1 MLRRG
6 PSPVARPRLAA
17 WVYREAER
25 QATGLAALTN
35 AERQVFQLVGARL
48 SNQEIAERLFVSR
61 RTVETHVSHAL
72 AKLGCTT
79 RRELIAAVRAL
90 GDTQSYG

>member
-1 MLRRG
+1 
-6 PSPVARPRLAA
+6 
-17 WVYREAER
+17 
-25 QATGLAALTN
+25 LTN
-35 AERQVFQLVGARL
+35 AELQVFQLVTDRL

-79 RRELIAAVRAL
+79 RRQLIAAARDRGGAK
-90 GDTQSYG
+90 GR